1 MYISAV
7 VWTKKVRRVLLVV
20 LERQVEQEEME
31 DESHSQKAVAAVA
44 HPGLQNQPGHVNGE
58 NSNIA

>member
-1 MYISAV
+1 M
-7 VWTKKVRRVLLVV
+7 V

-31 DESHSQKAVAAVA
+31 HESHSQKAVAAVA
-44 HPGLQNQPGHVNGE
+44 HPRRQKQPGHVDGE